1 MDMKKYLLSLV
12 LGLASTAACTQ
23 EIASAPALTDLPES
37 PSFRVVPQ
45 PGALAEPPALRPVA
59 KPAKLPN
66 LQPFRR
72 KVFLAEVAAYTVPN
86 ILDGISTVRG
96 VRRGFTE
103 AQFPEGASELL
114 GRRPGT
120 GRYVLTMGAME
131 TASVLASYRL
141 LHSRSRVLRML
152 GHGLMAEGSIDHSIG
167 FISNL
172 SLGRRPAQR

>member
-1 MDMKKYLLSLV
+1 MDMKKHRLSLV
-12 LGLASTAACTQ
+12 LGLASTAVCAQ
-23 EIASAPALTDLPES
+23 EIVSAPAPTDLPEPS
-37 PSFRVVPQ
+37 SFRLLPQ
-45 PGALAEPPALRPVA
+45 PGALAGPPALRPVA
-59 KPAKLPN
+59 KPAKLPD
-66 LQPFRR
+66 LQPFRK
-72 KVFLAEVAAYTVPN
+72 KVFVAEIAAYTVPN

-120 GRYVLTMGAME
+120 GRYVLTMGVME
-131 TASVLASYRL
+131 AASVLASYRL

-152 GHGLMAEGSIDHSIG
+152 GHGLMAEGSIDHSVG

-172 SLGRRPAQR
+172 SLGTRPAQR